1 VREIVATELTYV
13 VSLRVVVGVLA
24 LLRPATPNH
33 FAFYLLQMCMSIN
46 LLTQVFLN
54 PLLASLEGPTP
65 VLSLEKIRKI
75 FANVDNIMGL
85 NKFLFES
92 LEIRVKESPPS
103 LAIGDLFLQMVS
115 NLHPPIHH
123 ITQRDRNDYQN

>member
-1 VREIVATELTYV
+1 
-13 VSLRVVVGVLA
+13 
-24 LLRPATPNH
+24 
-33 FAFYLLQMCMSIN
+33 MSIN